1 MREKLS
7 EAGVIGKYVLLV
19 PGTRGENKKWPIK
32 YWGELAKRLAK
43 KGIFCI
49 ISGTVGEKSMAD
61 EIRRIAQSKYVVD
74 FIGKT
79 NLLELIA
86 LERWLLSMYH
96 RTQDRSILPMLLELL
111 LLRYLA
117 PHFLIGAVPME
128 IVIVRFFWRRPLAM
142 KLQIWVQFQ

>member
-1 MREKLS
+1 MRSMYFLYPEQEVKIKS
-7 EAGVIGKYVLLV
+7 GS
-19 PGTRGENKKWPIK
+19 IK

-86 LERWLLSMYH
+86 LEKMELLSIYH

-111 LLRYLA
+111 LLRYL
-117 PHFLIGAVPME
+117 LTSLSERIPME